1 MTTFEIPSV
10 TDKPKYG
17 SPCNGCGLCCIAE
30 QCPISLMAFGEQLL
44 CPALGTMG
52 DGKGFGCGLIV
63 ATSQF
68 IPPTGDERL
77 DALLPGAI
85 AYVLG
90 AGRGCDSEGPDDTV
104 TDADRE
110 KLREGIRDDI
120 GHACMQ
126 VIYRAVGVK

>member
-1 MTTFEIPSV
+1 
-10 TDKPKYG
+10 
-17 SPCNGCGLCCIAE
+17 
-30 QCPISLMAFGEQLL
+30 MAFGEQLL

-52 DGKGFGCGLIV
+52 EGKGFGCGLIV

-90 AGRGCDSEGPDDTV
+90 AGRGCDSEGPDDVV

-120 GHACMQ
+120 GEAALSIIHYALRNM
-126 VIYRAVGVK
+126 